1 MLTHARSES
10 TFVTEK
16 AVLFGRS
23 KAVGKSYICLD
34 STCLA
39 AEVSVRPATSYP
51 NVWLVTDEEVNQSW
65 LMMAPKPCCPHCG
78 SSLVST
84 ENERTEVVLPLM

>member
-1 MLTHARSES
+1 MLARTRSES
-10 TFVTEK
+10 EFVGEK
-16 AVLFGRS
+16 ALLFNRT

-39 AEVSVRPATSYP
+39 AEVSVRPATSYA
-51 NVWLVTDEEVNQSW
+51 NVWLVTDEELNRSW
-65 LMMAPKPCCPHCG
+65 LMVSPKPCCPHCG

-84 ENERTEVVLPLM
+84 ENERAEMVLPLM

>member
-1 MLTHARSES
+1 MLAHVRPEAE
-10 TFVTEK
+10 FVTEK

-23 KAVGKSYICLD
+23 KAVEKSYICLD
-34 STCLA
+34 SACLA
-39 AEVSVRPATSYP
+39 AEVSVRPATSYA
-51 NVWLVTDEEVNQSW
+51 NVWLVTDEEINRSW

-78 SSLVST
+78 SSLLST